1 MGPMLEKTGNNV
13 WVGAVVAEGAAYG
26 PDWKTLV
33 LQVRCRLVLSS
44 LSRCR
49 WSIEQPVISLV
60 CCFVGCGACVLPCP
74 QDRKWDE
81 TNTKIFP
88 KTTALLKDMGV
99 RLGC

>member
-44 LSRCR
+44 LRVSVEYRAAV
-49 WSIEQPVISLV
+49 SSLCVVPWGAGHV
-60 CCFVGCGACVLPCP
+60 CC
-74 QDRKWDE
+74 R
-81 TNTKIFP
+81 
-88 KTTALLKDMGV
+88 V
-99 RLGC
+99 RRTGSGMRPTPRSSPRPPLC